1 MYSYNFMQWL
11 ILFYLY
17 SFIGW
22 VWESCYVSLKR
33 GRWVNRGFLH
43 GPLLPIYGAG
53 AVTIL
58 FSTMEV
64 RDSIPLIFLLGMVG
78 ATILEYITGACMERM
93 FHVRYWDY
101 SDKKWNLN
109 GHICLA
115 ASLVWGCFSVLLT
128 WGIQPLIDPEIMKIP
143 RTVAE
148 FVTILLSVIFTCDFM
163 QSFREAVD
171 LKETLIKLSESSE
184 HIRRMQK
191 RLEVVSAFAEQDR
204 EIYQTKLWEKLAG
217 RKELLQ
223 NLDEYRRIQRQKL
236 REIEEKLV
244 QIKEAGRQKAEE
256 LSSLQESLVKEL
268 QSMGTLTNRKYQNS
282 VRQLRRNPG
291 MISEK
296 YGDILKDIRKIMRR
310 NGQKK

>member
-22 VWESCYVSLKR
+22 VWESCYVSLK
-33 GRWVNRGFLH
+33 N
-43 GPLLPIYGAG
+43 
-53 AVTIL
+53 
-58 FSTMEV
+58 
-64 RDSIPLIFLLGMVG
+64 
-78 ATILEYITGACMERM
+78 ITGACMERM

-143 RTVAE
+143 RIVAE

-244 QIKEAGRQKAEE
+244 
-256 LSSLQESLVKEL
+256 
-268 QSMGTLTNRKYQNS
+268 
-282 VRQLRRNPG
+282 RRNPG

>member
-1 MYSYNFMQWL
+1 M
-11 ILFYLY
+11 
-17 SFIGW
+17 
-22 VWESCYVSLKR
+22 
-33 GRWVNRGFLH
+33 
-43 GPLLPIYGAG
+43 
-53 AVTIL
+53 
-58 FSTMEV
+58 
-64 RDSIPLIFLLGMVG
+64 
-78 ATILEYITGACMERM
+78 
-93 FHVRYWDY
+93 RYWDY

-128 WGIQPLIDPEIMKIP
+128 WGIQPLIDPAIMKIP

-148 FVTILLSVIFTCDFM
+148 SVTILLSVVFTCDFM

-184 HIRRMQK
+184 HIRHMQK

-268 QSMGTLTNRKYQNS
+268 QSMGALTNRKYQNS

-296 YGDILKDIRKIMRR
+296 YGDILKDIRKIMSR